1 MVCAALVQFSGHES
15 KEINVRK
22 AEDLARQAAGNGA
35 RIICFPELCTTIY
48 FCFNRDRAW
57 FETAEPIPG
66 PSVDRLSRV
75 ARETGTVIV
84 YPLYENDGGT
94 LYNTAAVLGPDGELI
109 GKYRKMS
116 IPQILRTVKAG
127 ETPADERF
135 FFTPGNLGFPVFDTP
150 FGVKLGVL
158 ICYDRH
164 FPEAAR
170 ILGLK
175 SAHLVVVPT
184 ATYRDWIREVW
195 EVELRAHAIA
205 NMFYVG
211 GVNKVGPDVGGPADR
226 SYFGSAVFIDP
237 KGNVMGRAG
246 DKRDEILYADID
258 PRACDDTRELWGF
271 FKFRRPDAY
280 GEILGGR

>member
-1 MVCAALVQFSGHES
+1 MVRAALVQFSGHES
-15 KEINVRK
+15 KEINVAK

-35 RIICFPELCTTIY
+35 QIICFPELCTTIY
-48 FCFNRDRAW
+48 FCFDRDPKW
-57 FETAEPIPG
+57 FETAEPVPG
-66 PSVDRLSRV
+66 PSVNRLARV
-75 ARETGTVIV
+75 AGETGTVIV

-94 LYNTAAVLGPDGELI
+94 LYNTAAVLGPDGNLM

-150 FGVKLGVL
+150 WGVRLGIL

-170 ILGLK
+170 ELGLK
-175 SAHLVVVPT
+175 GAHLVVVPT

-195 EVELRAHAIA
+195 EVELRGHAIA

-211 GVNKVGPDVGGPADR
+211 GVNKVGRDIGGPADR
-226 SYFGSAVFIDP
+226 SYFGSAVLIDP
-237 KGNVMGRAG
+237 KGTVIGRAG
-246 DKRDEILYADID
+246 DKEDEILYADID
-258 PRACDDTRELWGF
+258 PKTCDDVRDLW
-271 FKFRRPDAY
+271 AS
-280 GEILGGR
+280 